1 MTSRIVVVCLFLLMV
16 GCRDASAPP
25 AQSPAPPSDEAPAA
39 STTTGPSTV
48 TGSQVNVTPAS
59 PAVVE
64 ETKNIYIDEVVAEN
78 PLTIRGRA
86 RTFENNVA
94 VRARGG
100 DGKVIAEG
108 FTTSRG
114 EMGRHN
120 PFEATLWLTRGPG
133 RTVVVEALEYS
144 AKDGSEQSVARV
156 EKAFG
161 VASIDAKVFFP
172 DEGCTGVRAF
182 SRRMPKTVAL
192 ARLLVEAL
200 VSGPTPSERA
210 SGASSP
216 FPQGSAVRSVI
227 LRDGVITVD
236 FNERLQNVGGSC
248 RAEMIR
254 KSVTATLTA
263 LPAVKRV
270 IITAAGSEPLALQP

>member
-1 MTSRIVVVCLFLLMV
+1 MSRIGVAASVFVLLA
-16 GCRDASAPP
+16 GCGAPSARGPEVP
-25 AQSPAPPSDEAPAA
+25 AQSSAGGTADPSAAPA
-39 STTTGPSTV
+39 S
-48 TGSQVNVTPAS
+48 PAS
-59 PAVVE
+59 ESDTNGDSAAPAVVE
-64 ETKNIYIDEVVAEN
+64 EERDIYIDEVVAEN

-94 VRARGG
+94 VRARGA

-120 PFEATLWLTRGPG
+120 PFEAKLWLTREPG

-144 AKDGSEQSVARV
+144 AKDGSEQSVARI

-182 SRRMPKTVAL
+182 SRRMPKTVAM

-254 KSVTATLTA
+254 KSVTAALTA